1 MSEILLLLFST
12 AIINN
17 VVLVKFLG
25 LCPFV
30 GVTKKLD
37 TAFGMGLATTFV
49 ITMASGACWM
59 LENWILVPFD
69 IVFLR
74 ILMYI
79 LVIAAVVQF
88 VEMVVKKSAPDLYQ
102 ALGVYLPLITTNCA
116 VLGLPLLSAQEKMS
130 LFHAIVF
137 GFGSSVGFTLV
148 LVMFAGMRERLAL
161 SRIPAAFAGAPI
173 SFMTASMLAL
183 AFMGFA
189 GLNFR

>member
-49 ITMASGACWM
+49 ITMASAACWM
-59 LENWILVPFD
+59 LENWILMPFG
-69 IVFLR
+69 IVYLR

-88 VEMVVKKSAPDLYQ
+88 VEMVIKKSAPDLYQ

-116 VLGLPLLSAQEKMS
+116 VLGLPLLAAQEKMS

-173 SFMTASMLAL
+173 SFVTASLLAL
-183 AFMGFA
+183 AFMGFS
-189 GLNFR
+189 GLNFT

>member
-59 LENWILVPFD
+59 LENWILISFD
-69 IVFLR
+69 ILYLR
-74 ILMYI
+74 ILRYI

-88 VEMVVKKSAPDLYQ
+88 VEMVIKKMAPEL
-102 ALGVYLPLITTNCA
+102 
-116 VLGLPLLSAQEKMS
+116 
-130 LFHAIVF
+130 
-137 GFGSSVGFTLV
+137 
-148 LVMFAGMRERLAL
+148 
-161 SRIPAAFAGAPI
+161 
-173 SFMTASMLAL
+173 
-183 AFMGFA
+183 
-189 GLNFR
+189 